1 LLGEHKVKDER
12 LQVMGMDYIEIRGY
26 KSIKRAKVGL
36 RPINI
41 LIGSNGAGKSN
52 FITFFEFINNIYEQN
67 TQQYVALR
75 GGHDKILH
83 NGSKYT
89 NELFFEIS
97 LDNQKN
103 DYSATLTA
111 GDEQR
116 LIFTGERFTWDRHCS
131 TDLGS
136 YGPES
141 QLKRIRKV
149 GVEYVQNYLTSYKK
163 YHFHDTSKNSPFT
176 QMSSILNDVYYL
188 YEEGRNL
195 AAYLYS
201 IKEKHKIV
209 YSRIVSTI
217 QSIAPFFLDFFFY
230 PNEENYVRLTWK
242 SKYSDSV
249 YSATDLSDGTI
260 RFIALTVLFLQ
271 PVLPSSII
279 IDEPE
284 LGLHPVAIA
293 KLAGMI
299 QSVAAKNV
307 QVIVATQSA
316 DLINHFNADDIITV
330 DNLNGA
336 SNFNRLKEDD
346 LKIWLEDYSIGDLWQ
361 RSIITGGQ
369 PNQ

>member
-1 LLGEHKVKDER
+1 
-12 LQVMGMDYIEIRGY
+12 MGMDYIEIRGY
-26 KSIKRAKVGL
+26 KSIKKAKVHL
-36 RPINI
+36 KPINI

-97 LDNQKN
+97 LDDRKN

-111 GDEQR
+111 SDEQR
-116 LIFTGERFTWDRHCS
+116 LIFTGERFASGPHS
-131 TDLGS
+131 FGLSSFGS
-136 YGPES
+136 ES
-141 QLKRIRKV
+141 QIKQVRKA

-163 YHFHDTSKNSPFT
+163 YHFHDTGKNSPFT
-176 QMSSILNDVYYL
+176 QMSSLVNDTYYL

-195 AAYLYS
+195 AAFLYS
-201 IKEKHKIV
+201 IKEKHRIV
-209 YSRIVSTI
+209 YSRIVSII

-230 PNEENYVRLTWK
+230 PNEEGYVRLTWK

-293 KLAGMI
+293 KLAGLI

-307 QVIVATQSA
+307 QVIIATQSA
-316 DLINHFNADDIITV
+316 DLINHFSADDIITV
-330 DNLNGA
+330 DNLNGT
-336 SNFNRLKEDD
+336 SEFNRLKEED
-346 LKIWLEDYSIGDLWQ
+346 LKIWLEDYSLGDLWQ